1 MLCQVLAAVAK
12 GHTESVARLVQA
24 GARHLTVNDAGD
36 SPLALAAAGGNLPVV
51 ELLLPLPGAPAL
63 LKKKNVK
70 GVQVSQ

>member
-1 MLCQVLAAVAK
+1 M
-12 GHTESVARLVQA
+12 QA